1 MPDRPQPLEPPQSLS
16 RTFHEHPAQEQHRMP
31 RATTTPP
38 AASPGP
44 REASARASLLGLPR
58 EVRNLVYEFVLYASR
73 RPAVG
78 NDYATARPLLLDA
91 LTYGPARVLLLVNR
105 QIHAEYVEAV
115 YRYCQLQGELG
126 PEDSCEL
133 KLSTRG
139 WPQHRALHQA
149 RLLQHLR
156 NWEVQ
161 TDFTDVVGDPFMPRW
176 VLYLG
181 SLPLS
186 QSLHLKQLNLEASL
200 EKVLPQM
207 PALRELTL
215 RLVLPPYPRLQKFLT
230 SGFDFARFL
239 AYQPP
244 LLAADSSSYS
254 THSSSPHGD
263 DRGPPPQLL
272 PPPRLRRL
280 TKLITPDFSD
290 DGAETY
296 IDGTHVLELMER
308 VDRVCQKTGRLQKA
322 SELVR
327 DPNYW
332 KFYQESLNAGKNWV
346 MHNEH
351 AISYAEA
358 RACAEQGYDRW
369 VAKGKPMW
377 HEAVNWVGD

>member
-1 MPDRPQPLEPPQSLS
+1 
-16 RTFHEHPAQEQHRMP
+16 MP

-38 AASPGP
+38 ADSPGP
-44 REASARASLLGLPR
+44 RGALARASLLGLPR

-78 NDYATARPLLLDA
+78 NDYATARPLLMDA
-91 LTYGPARVLLLVNR
+91 LAYGPARVLLLVNR

-133 KLSTRG
+133 KLSTRA
-139 WPQHRALHQA
+139 WPKQQPG
-149 RLLQHLR
+149 LLQHLR

-186 QSLHLKQLNLEASL
+186 QSLELKQLNLEASL

-215 RLVLPPYPRLQKFLT
+215 RLKFLT

-244 LLAADSSSYS
+244 PLQTDTSSS
-254 THSSSPHGD
+254 HRP
-263 DRGPPPQLL
+263 

-280 TKLITPDFSD
+280 TKLVTPDFSD

-327 DPNYW
+327 DANYW
-332 KFYQESLNAGKNWV
+332 KFYQESLNAGKHWV
-346 MHNEH
+346 MHNER
-351 AISYAEA
+351 AVSYAEA
-358 RACAEQGYDRW
+358 RACAERGYDRW
-369 VAKGKPMW
+369 VARGKPMW
-377 HEAVNWVGD
+377 HEAVDWVAD

>member
-1 MPDRPQPLEPPQSLS
+1 
-16 RTFHEHPAQEQHRMP
+16 MP
-31 RATTTPP
+31 RATTSTTPP
-38 AASPGP
+38 EHSPGP
-44 REASARASLLGLPR
+44 RGALARASLLGLPR

-91 LTYGPARVLLLVNR
+91 LAHGPARVLLLVNR
-105 QIHAEYVEAV
+105 QIHAEYVEAA
-115 YRYCQLQGELG
+115 YRYCQLHGELG
-126 PEDSCEL
+126 PDDSGEL
-133 KLSTRG
+133 KLSTRA
-139 WPQHRALHQA
+139 WPKQQPA
-149 RLLQHLR
+149 LLQHLR

-186 QSLHLKQLNLEASL
+186 QSLELKQLNLEASL

-239 AYQPP
+239 SYQPP
-244 LLAADSSSYS
+244 LLPQAQAQADTSSS
-254 THSSSPHGD
+254 H
-263 DRGPPPQLL
+263 RL

-280 TKLITPDFSD
+280 TKLVTPDFSD

-332 KFYQESLNAGKNWV
+332 KFYQESLTAGKHWV
-346 MHNEH
+346 MHSER
-351 AISYAEA
+351 AVAYAEA
-358 RACAEQGYDRW
+358 RACAQRGYDRW
-369 VAKGKPMW
+369 VARGKPMW
-377 HEAVNWVGD
+377 NEADVDWVGGD

>member
-1 MPDRPQPLEPPQSLS
+1 
-16 RTFHEHPAQEQHRMP
+16 MP

-38 AASPGP
+38 EDGGPAAAPL
-44 REASARASLLGLPR
+44 ARASLLGLPR

-78 NDYATARPLLLDA
+78 NDYATARPLLMDA
-91 LTYGPARVLLLVNR
+91 LTYGPARELLLVNR

-133 KLSTRG
+133 KLSTGG
-139 WPQHRALHQA
+139 WPRQRALHQA
-149 RLLQHLR
+149 GLLQHLR

-176 VLYLG
+176 VLFLG
-181 SLPLS
+181 SLS
-186 QSLHLKQLNLEASL
+186 QSLELKQLNLEASL
-200 EKVLPQM
+200 EKALPQM

-244 LLAADSSSYS
+244 LLAADRKAPAYSS
-254 THSSSPHGD
+254 
-263 DRGPPPQLL
+263 
-272 PPPRLRRL
+272 LRRL
-280 TKLITPDFSD
+280 TKLVTPDFSD
-290 DGAETY
+290 DGAQTY

-308 VDRVCQKTGRLQKA
+308 VDRVCQKTGRLEKT

-346 MHNEH
+346 MHNER
-351 AISYAEA
+351 AIAYAEA
-358 RACAEQGYDRW
+358 RACAKQGYDRW

-377 HEAVNWVGD
+377 NEAVNWVGAD